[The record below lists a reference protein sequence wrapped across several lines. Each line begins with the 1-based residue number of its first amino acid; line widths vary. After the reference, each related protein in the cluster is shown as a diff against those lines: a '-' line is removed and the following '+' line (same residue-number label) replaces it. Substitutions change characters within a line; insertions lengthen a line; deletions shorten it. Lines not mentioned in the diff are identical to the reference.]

1 MSRRGINIYKRKDGR
16 WEGRIPLE
24 KDVFSGKRR
33 YKYLYA
39 YSYGEIKLK
48 MKEAVKNDFAA
59 QDPIDGTYGEWL
71 QKFMQEY
78 YRPGVNIKEST
89 YADYIHKAETHIL
102 PKIGKI
108 LMNELNTEVLQA
120 FFTDLSRYGRKDGK
134 GGLSPQTIH
143 VIYCIVN
150 LSLKRH
156 PKIRGNPCQGVIQQP
171 KQTKRMRVLTLREQR
186 MLEDILIFGD
196 DLRCVGV
203 LFCLYT
209 GMRVGEMCA
218 LTWGDI
224 DLEERTFSITKT
236 LKRIMKTEG
245 GKTLPGTKIIID
257 KPKSVT
263 SVRAVPFPD
272 IVYRCLCAMVK
283 NLPEWR
289 RQPDQF
295 VICSDNGMPYE
306 PRTFER
312 YFQTLL
318 KRAGLKDASF
328 HCLRHTFATR
338 AIELNISAETL
349 MSLLGHTD
357 IGTTM
362 RYVHALQE
370 HKVKEVQKFDQIDR
384 FTKSSERCLK
394 RA

>member
-16 WEGRIPLE
+16 WEGRILLE
-24 KDVFSGKRR
+24 KDVLSGKRK

-39 YSYGEIKLK
+39 NSYREIKMK
-48 MKEAVKNDFAA
+48 MKETIKNDFAA
-59 QDPIDGTYGEWL
+59 HDPIGGTYGEWL

-78 YRPGVNIKEST
+78 YRPGINIKEST
-89 YADYIHKAETHIL
+89 YADYIHKMETHIL
-102 PKIGKI
+102 PRLGAVP
-108 LMNELNTEVLQA
+108 MDELTTEILQA
-120 FFTDLSRYGRKDGK
+120 FFTELSRYGRKDGK
-134 GGLSPQTIH
+134 GGLSQQTVY

-156 PKIRGNPCQGVIQQP
+156 PKIRNNPCQGVIQQP
-171 KQTKRMRVLTLREQR
+171 KQKKRMRVLTLREQR
-186 MLEDILIFGD
+186 MLEDVLIFGD

-203 LFCLYT
+203 FFCLYT

-218 LTWGDI
+218 LTWGDV

-236 LKRIMKTEG
+236 LKRIIKTEE

-257 KPKSVT
+257 KPKSLT
-263 SVRAVPFPD
+263 SVRVVPFPNM
-272 IVYRCLCAMVK
+272 IYRCLSSMLK
-283 NLPEWR
+283 ILPEWR
-289 RQPDQF
+289 IQPDQF
-295 VICSDNGMPYE
+295 VVCSANGMPYE
-306 PRTFER
+306 PRSFER
-312 YFQTLL
+312 YFQTQL
-318 KRAGLKDASF
+318 KRAGVKEASF

-357 IGTTM
+357 VGTTM

-370 HKVKEVQKFDQIDR
+370 HKVKEMQKFDQIDR
-384 FTKSSERCLK
+384 FTMSDERRLK